1 MRVISWK
8 WESEVKE
15 REKKCKIINARATVT
30 MHICMVT
37 VALVHKCK
45 ILHLLMWVFFL
56 SKCVKWSVFSIVQD
70 FASTDVDA
78 LTLDIYSQI
87 ESFEELKIHLSCLIQ
102 PSQVKNYTLLGFIP
116 ICNILSPGL
125 GRARDTKV
133 SILNQKKP

>member
-1 MRVISWK
+1 
-8 WESEVKE
+8 
-15 REKKCKIINARATVT
+15 
-30 MHICMVT
+30 
-37 VALVHKCK
+37 
-45 ILHLLMWVFFL
+45 MWVFFL

-87 ESFEELKIHLSCLIQ
+87 ESFEELKTHLSCLIQ